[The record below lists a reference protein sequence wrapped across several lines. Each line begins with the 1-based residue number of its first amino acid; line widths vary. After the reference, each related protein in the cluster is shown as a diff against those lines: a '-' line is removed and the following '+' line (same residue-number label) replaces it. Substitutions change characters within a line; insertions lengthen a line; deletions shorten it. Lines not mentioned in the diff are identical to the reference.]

1 MERVGEVRMI
11 VKIAW
16 EPEMEEKDGSW
27 IKMKK
32 RINLVTVWMWCF
44 LLDEFICE
52 ELKGGD
58 RRDDRGRREYEN
70 SSI

>member
-27 IKMKK
+27 IEMKK
-32 RINLVTVWMWCF
+32 RINLVRVWM
-44 LLDEFICE
+44 
-52 ELKGGD
+52 
-58 RRDDRGRREYEN
+58 
-70 SSI
+70 